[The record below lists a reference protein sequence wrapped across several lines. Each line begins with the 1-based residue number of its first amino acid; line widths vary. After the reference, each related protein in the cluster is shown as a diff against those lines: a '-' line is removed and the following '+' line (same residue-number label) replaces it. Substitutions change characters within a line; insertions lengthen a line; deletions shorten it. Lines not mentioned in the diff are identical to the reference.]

1 MAKTLIIYPYADVNI
16 GHTKSN
22 TSSSGYSLINGATN
36 NTTGSLKH
44 ELSTTV
50 NTLTST
56 FTNLQQNSTITLGKI
71 RLNSITSVN
80 LYLTITK
87 GQNATLTEMD
97 IFGSVIIDGTTYK
110 SSSYKPT
117 GAVSNTARTLSVQS
131 NNINKIYQSL
141 SNNDIQFIL
150 STTGGYTSSE
160 SKQNAS
166 DITIYNANVTIS
178 YDDVFDCKAEIMTG
192 VGIAS
197 ATPTAQEVIDGDI
210 CTFSATLQNDWRFV
224 GWYTSSDFSGTPVS
238 TSQTY
243 TATITKNT
251 ILYPKAEPK
260 YNINIYGDSTKFT
273 YICSATGNKAYAGDT
288 VTVTITP
295 SKSIYKFAGIYAAD
309 INGNKLSTHI
319 SNDNPYTFTM
329 PTNNLNLYIQ
339 IGKEIKVYVYCLNC
353 SLASGT
359 SPVITSSG
367 KTETINITYDS
378 ATSEW
383 SGIYQ
388 DSGYTVKLSD
398 SQQYTFVVPENDVY
412 LYAKAIAQQQIY
424 VKENGIWQTY
434 SKIYVKENGIWVEKE
449 DYDGILDTLKNY
461 KRIEL

>member
-71 RLNSITSVN
+71 RINSISSVN
-80 LYLTITK
+80 LYLAITK

-117 GAVSNTARTLSVQS
+117 GAVSTAAQTLSVQS

-160 SKQNAS
+160 SKYNAS

-192 VGIAS
+192 VGITS
-197 ATPTAQEVIDGDI
+197 ATPTAQEVVDGDT
-210 CTFSATLQNDWRFV
+210 CTFSATL
-224 GWYTSSDFSGTPVS
+224 
-238 TSQTY
+238 
-243 TATITKNT
+243 
-251 ILYPKAEPK
+251 
-260 YNINIYGDSTKFT
+260 
-273 YICSATGNKAYAGDT
+273 
-288 VTVTITP
+288 
-295 SKSIYKFAGIYAAD
+295 
-309 INGNKLSTHI
+309 
-319 SNDNPYTFTM
+319 
-329 PTNNLNLYIQ
+329 
-339 IGKEIKVYVYCLNC
+339 
-353 SLASGT
+353 
-359 SPVITSSG
+359 
-367 KTETINITYDS
+367 
-378 ATSEW
+378 
-383 SGIYQ
+383 
-388 DSGYTVKLSD
+388 
-398 SQQYTFVVPENDVY
+398 
-412 LYAKAIAQQQIY
+412 
-424 VKENGIWQTY
+424 
-434 SKIYVKENGIWVEKE
+434 
-449 DYDGILDTLKNY
+449 
-461 KRIEL
+461 

>member
-160 SKQNAS
+160 SK
-166 DITIYNANVTIS
+166 
-178 YDDVFDCKAEIMTG
+178 
-192 VGIAS
+192 
-197 ATPTAQEVIDGDI
+197 
-210 CTFSATLQNDWRFV
+210 
-224 GWYTSSDFSGTPVS
+224 
-238 TSQTY
+238 
-243 TATITKNT
+243 
-251 ILYPKAEPK
+251 
-260 YNINIYGDSTKFT
+260 
-273 YICSATGNKAYAGDT
+273 
-288 VTVTITP
+288 
-295 SKSIYKFAGIYAAD
+295 
-309 INGNKLSTHI
+309 
-319 SNDNPYTFTM
+319 
-329 PTNNLNLYIQ
+329 
-339 IGKEIKVYVYCLNC
+339 
-353 SLASGT
+353 
-359 SPVITSSG
+359 
-367 KTETINITYDS
+367 
-378 ATSEW
+378 
-383 SGIYQ
+383 
-388 DSGYTVKLSD
+388 
-398 SQQYTFVVPENDVY
+398 
-412 LYAKAIAQQQIY
+412 
-424 VKENGIWQTY
+424 
-434 SKIYVKENGIWVEKE
+434 
-449 DYDGILDTLKNY
+449 
-461 KRIEL
+461 